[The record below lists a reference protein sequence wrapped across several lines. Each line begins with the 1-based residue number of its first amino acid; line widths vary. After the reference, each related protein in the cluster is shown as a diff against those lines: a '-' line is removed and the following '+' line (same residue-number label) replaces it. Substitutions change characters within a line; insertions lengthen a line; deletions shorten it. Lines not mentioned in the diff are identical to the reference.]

1 VEESGKLGVGE
12 GKACALVVGEMGI
25 CMASLVV
32 EVVGSGR
39 LGEGEGEGV
48 GEGNGEEGVEE
59 IGRLGVDE
67 GRACA
72 LVVVEIGR
80 LGVDEG
86 RACALVVVEMGSGR
100 EVVVRRL
107 VEVEERSRS
116 SGCRRFEMGG

>member
-1 VEESGKLGVGE
+1 MEESGKLGVGE

-72 LVVVEIGR
+72 LVVVE
-80 LGVDEG
+80 
-86 RACALVVVEMGSGR
+86 MGSGR